1 MWRLKCFLFLWGLV
15 ALFSFSVLADEADE
29 ADEIKR
35 YAVEPVTS
43 TAESIFIDENWMA
56 PRLYMEW
63 VSPNSEFNVFYSY
76 ARDWGIG
83 VGASSYHWAG
93 GEEMFHGVFGRY
105 YLPTD
110 WIQGVQ
116 SLKMSRPFI
125 ESYWQRIASRK
136 ALSAGTYYAFGEQ
149 GLGFGVKHALGLES
163 RWDTLTT
170 RVGLQL
176 TTNFF
181 DNQETQFFLLP
192 FLAVGFEFPWELR
205 PEVSQE
211 YLAYKQQL
219 IETELGPLIQL
230 HWSDS
235 LANSGSLGAQHR
247 RLGAMIIRDHV
258 GIGFY
263 QGQEISLL
271 SKILLSDTL
280 GLLGRYYFDPV
291 HPGLQ
296 AYLEGE
302 SNLGSHTH
310 FVARFGLEHR
320 ELWGGV
326 VGMALGVGAQ
336 KTRNLQTYA
345 PVFDLGVSVGYAWSL
360 VPLEAQPSPL
370 LTPSHLD

>member
-1 MWRLKCFLFLWGLV
+1 M
-15 ALFSFSVLADEADE
+15 
-29 ADEIKR
+29 
-35 YAVEPVTS
+35 
-43 TAESIFIDENWMA
+43 
-56 PRLYMEW
+56 
-63 VSPNSEFNVFYSY
+63 
-76 ARDWGIG
+76 
-83 VGASSYHWAG
+83 
-93 GEEMFHGVFGRY
+93 
-105 YLPTD
+105 
-110 WIQGVQ
+110 
-116 SLKMSRPFI
+116 
-125 ESYWQRIASRK
+125 
-136 ALSAGTYYAFGEQ
+136 
-149 GLGFGVKHALGLES
+149 
-163 RWDTLTT
+163 
-170 RVGLQL
+170 
-176 TTNFF
+176 
-181 DNQETQFFLLP
+181 
-192 FLAVGFEFPWELR
+192 
-205 PEVSQE
+205 
-211 YLAYKQQL
+211 
-219 IETELGPLIQL
+219 
-230 HWSDS
+230 
-235 LANSGSLGAQHR
+235 
-247 RLGAMIIRDHV
+247 
-258 GIGFY
+258 FY

>member
-15 ALFSFSVLADEADE
+15 ALFSFAVLADEADE
-29 ADEIKR
+29 ADEINR

-83 VGASSYHWAG
+83 FGAGSRYHLARAVGGSSL
-93 GEEMFHGVFGRY
+93 GVFGRY
-105 YLPTD
+105 YLPREWTRE
-110 WIQGVQ
+110 IQ
-116 SLKMSRPFI
+116 SLKLSRLFI
-125 ESYWQRIASRK
+125 ESRGQRVVDYQASFRDR
-136 ALSAGTYYAFGEQ
+136 EQ
-149 GLGFGVKHALGLES
+149 EMGFGFKHSLGLES
-163 RWDTLTT
+163 RWDALTT
-170 RVGLQL
+170 RFGLQL

-181 DNQETQFFLLP
+181 EEKAPQIFLLP
-192 FLAVGFEFPWELR
+192 FLAIGFEIPSQDVLLET
-205 PEVSQE
+205 SQE
-211 YLAYKQQL
+211 YLAYKEQL
-219 IETELGPLIQL
+219 LETELAPLIQF
-230 HWSDS
+230 HRSDS
-235 LANSGSLGAQHR
+235 RVNSNGSVLQSH
-247 RLGAMIIRDHV
+247 RLGAMVIRDHV

-263 QGQEISLL
+263 QGQEVSLESEVL
-271 SKILLSDTL
+271 YSDTV
-280 GLLGRYYFDPV
+280 GLMGRYYFDPA

-296 AYLEGE
+296 SYFEGE
-302 SNLGSHTH
+302 SNFGSYTH
-310 FVARFGLEHR
+310 FIARLGLEHR

-326 VGMALGVGAQ
+326 FGIALGLGSK
-336 KTRNLQTYA
+336 KTGRLQTYA